1 MPLSARK
8 RSSTKSKR
16 TPRVKEKEVV
26 RPIRDTDKPYKDTI
40 LTNVETLNSTE
51 DDYAPFLVYKYMLFT
66 SNRYLVAEGN
76 TLEYTEKAYFSK
88 RKNKRRWNVP
98 KQNGYTWNSDNN
110 TALIGMDEKRL
121 FFYRAYYDDNG
132 EIFVAERIKDRRNP
146 WRAKRLKKVKWINS
160 DYDECSITPLS
171 KDSLLFVS
179 NRNDGNYDIYLRT
192 NRTSAYYPAQP
203 VKELNSEANECDLF
217 YCNYNKTLYFASDRA
232 GGIGGFDIY
241 ESKYS
246 DGKFSTPT
254 LYKDTFI
261 NSVYDDR
268 DYHRYNDSL
277 AYFASDRAGTMGG
290 LDIYEIVVKTVIP
303 NKKEEIE
310 EPEVPDEVEDQRD
323 ELIEKL
329 KELGLFP
336 FRGEVQI
343 GAYRYI
349 KSVDAFYKRF
359 PCIKGE
365 DIKMSKIKVFD
376 KVIEK
381 DSLYVH
387 KFIINK
393 VYTDVYEALDKQ
405 FAIEAM
411 KCLPDKEFSDMPF
424 IGMLDKKGNR
434 YAIFWKQDEFASKN
448 VFYLMKNGKQI
459 WKSRKF

>member
-1 MPLSARK
+1 M
-8 RSSTKSKR
+8 
-16 TPRVKEKEVV
+16 
-26 RPIRDTDKPYKDTI
+26 
-40 LTNVETLNSTE
+40 
-51 DDYAPFLVYKYMLFT
+51 
-66 SNRYLVAEGN
+66 
-76 TLEYTEKAYFSK
+76 
-88 RKNKRRWNVP
+88 
-98 KQNGYTWNSDNN
+98 
-110 TALIGMDEKRL
+110 
-121 FFYRAYYDDNG
+121 
-132 EIFVAERIKDRRNP
+132 
-146 WRAKRLKKVKWINS
+146 
-160 DYDECSITPLS
+160 
-171 KDSLLFVS
+171 
-179 NRNDGNYDIYLRT
+179 
-192 NRTSAYYPAQP
+192 
-203 VKELNSEANECDLF
+203 
-217 YCNYNKTLYFASDRA
+217 
-232 GGIGGFDIY
+232 
-241 ESKYS
+241 
-246 DGKFSTPT
+246 
-254 LYKDTFI
+254 
-261 NSVYDDR
+261 
-268 DYHRYNDSL
+268 
-277 AYFASDRAGTMGG
+277 
-290 LDIYEIVVKTVIP
+290 
-303 NKKEEIE
+303 
-310 EPEVPDEVEDQRD
+310 
-323 ELIEKL
+323 IEKL

-387 KFIINK
+387 KFILNK